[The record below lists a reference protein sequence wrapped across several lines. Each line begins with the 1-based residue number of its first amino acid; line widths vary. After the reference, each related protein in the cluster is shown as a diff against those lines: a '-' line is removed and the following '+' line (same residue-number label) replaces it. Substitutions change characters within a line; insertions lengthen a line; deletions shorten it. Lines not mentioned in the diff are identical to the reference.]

1 MFLSCVGVLRG
12 NRKNNISIS
21 LELNLDE
28 SESDVTLST
37 KKLFKVSAY
46 KMNLHY
52 FCVLIFSC

>member
-1 MFLSCVGVLRG
+1 MFLSCMGVLLG
-12 NRKNNISIS
+12 NRKKNISVS

-37 KKLFKVSAY
+37 RKVFKVSAY

>member
-1 MFLSCVGVLRG
+1 MGVLRG
-12 NRKNNISIS
+12 NRKKNISVS

-28 SESDVTLST
+28 LELDVTLST
-37 KKLFKVSAY
+37 RKVFKVSAY

>member
-1 MFLSCVGVLRG
+1 MVIARRIFF
-12 NRKNNISIS
+12 S

-28 SESDVTLST
+28 SELDVTLST
-37 KKLFKVSAY
+37 RKVFKVSAY